1 MVKNKEKQKYNGLI
15 SDIGSLLEQ
24 SKKRAYS
31 QINQILVQTYW
42 EIGRR
47 IVEFEQGGEIRA
59 KLGIRLLDKLSKDL
73 KLQYGKG
80 FSKSNLRYMRQ
91 FYMINQVHQTVSGE
105 LSWSHYVELIKIE
118 NDRERAF
125 YEKQCIKENWSV
137 RELRRQKQTLLFERS
152 TLGKVQFI
160 KNPKKPKD
168 IVKDPYVLEFLN
180 IPEIHSEKELEQ
192 NIIDNLQK
200 FLLELGKGF
209 TFVARQ
215 FRMTLGNKHYYVDLV
230 FYHRI
235 LKCFVLIDLKIGEVT
250 HSDIGQM
257 NMYLNYFKKEE
268 MNNDNEPIGIILTK
282 EKDKIL
288 VEYALGG
295 LSNTL
300 FVSKYQLYLPKKEEL
315 KRLLENGKL

>member
-1 MVKNKEKQKYNGLI
+1 MVKNKEKQQYNGLI
-15 SDIGSLLEQ
+15 LEIGSLLEQ
-24 SKKRAYS
+24 SRKRAYS

-42 EIGRR
+42 EIGRK
-47 IVEFEQGGEIRA
+47 IIEFEQLGERKA
-59 KLGIRLLDKLSKDL
+59 EYGKKLLNNLSRDL
-73 KLQYGKG
+73 KINYGKG
-80 FSKSNLRYMRQ
+80 FSRSNLQYMRQ
-91 FYMINQVHQTVSGE
+91 FYLANPICQTVSGK
-105 LSWSHYVELIKIE
+105 LNWSHYVELLSIE
-118 NDRERAF
+118 NDKERAF

-152 TLGKVQFI
+152 TLGKVQLI
-160 KNPKKPKD
+160 KNLKPKD

-215 FRMTLGNKHYYVDLV
+215 FRMTLGNRHYYVDLV

-315 KRLLENGKL
+315 KKLLEF